1 MGARARFDIH
11 RLPRCACLQR
21 QDAPCGVDPCPGT
34 SRLPSTRGPRRPRR
48 LQIDSMT
55 TNTFREAWFSNIHK
69 NFLAGLTTSF
79 ALVPECIAFALV
91 AQLNPLM
98 GLYGAFI
105 ICALTAIFG
114 GRPGMISGAAGSM
127 AVVIVALVAQHG
139 VQYLLATVVLGGV
152 LMAAFGLLRL
162 GKLIRMVPHPVMLGF
177 VNGLAIII
185 AMAQLEH
192 FRQSTPQG
200 EQWLGGTPLL
210 VMCGLVGLTMAIVYV
225 LPRLTK
231 AVPPALVAILGVGLL
246 GYALELPTRTLGD
259 LAQIAGGLP
268 ALHIPTVPFNGETL
282 RIILP
287 YASLMAMVGLLETL
301 LTFNLT
307 DDITETRGQPNR
319 ECVALGAANVV
330 SGLFGGMGGCAM
342 IGQTMINLSSGGR
355 SRLSGLTSGVMI
367 LLFILFLSPLI
378 AHIPLAALVGV
389 MFVVAQETFAWGSLR
404 VLGKVPRHD
413 ALVIVAVTVITVF
426 TDLATAVLCGIVI
439 AALSFAWQH
448 ARDVRTDVE
457 DDSDTGVR
465 TYVPHG
471 TLFFASTAHFQELF
485 APAADP
491 ARVVLDCRHLHLA
504 DHSAIA
510 AMESLHGRYAKAGKR
525 LQVVQLSKRNLALLQ
540 RAGVDVGQGQD
551 GRSQAREAGAMVSNA
566 G

>member
-1 MGARARFDIH
+1 MINHA
-11 RLPRCACLQR
+11 
-21 QDAPCGVDPCPGT
+21 
-34 SRLPSTRGPRRPRR
+34 
-48 LQIDSMT
+48 
-55 TNTFREAWFSNIHK
+55 FRDEWFSNPRK

-105 ICALTAIFG
+105 ICALTAVFG

-127 AVVIVALVAQHG
+127 AVVIVALVARHG
-139 VQYLLATVVLGGV
+139 VQYLLATVVLGGI
-152 LMAAFGLLRL
+152 LMAVFGLLRL

-177 VNGLAIII
+177 VNGLAIVI

-192 FRQSTPQG
+192 FREKTPHG
-200 EQWLGGTPLL
+200 EAWLQGTPLMI
-210 VMCGLVGLTMAIVYV
+210 MCGLVLLTMAIVYL

-231 AVPPALVAILGVGLL
+231 AVPPALVAILGVGVL
-246 GYALELPTRTLGD
+246 GYAFQLPTRTLGD

-268 ALHIPTVPFNGETL
+268 AFHVPTVPLDMETL
-282 RIILP
+282 RIVLP
-287 YASLMAMVGLLETL
+287 YAALMAMVGLLETL

-319 ECVALGAANVV
+319 ECIALGGANIV

-389 MFVVAQETFAWGSLR
+389 MFVVAQETFACGSLR
-404 VLGKVPRHD
+404 VLGKVPKQD
-413 ALVIVAVTVITVF
+413 ALVIVAVTVVTVF
-426 TDLATAVLCGIVI
+426 TDLATAVLCGVVI

-448 ARDVRTDVE
+448 ALEMRADV
-457 DDSDTGVR
+457 DDGEAGVR
-465 TYVPHG
+465 TYRPHG
-471 TLFFASTAHFQELF
+471 TLFFASAAHFQELF
-485 APAADP
+485 APATDP
-491 ARVVLDCRHLHLA
+491 ARVVVDCRHLHMA

-510 AMESLHGRYAKAGKR
+510 AMESLVQRYDKAGKH
-525 LQVVQLSKRNLALLQ
+525 LQVLHLSSRSRMLLQ
-540 RAGVDVGQGQD
+540 RAGVDV
-551 GRSQAREAGAMVSNA
+551 QA
-566 G
+566 